1 MEETKPLENIIL
13 YDWLTFSSAIH
24 DRDSI
29 IEYLGLSNV
38 QWVTELGSKLKY
50 DERWYFMG
58 ISIHFSYP
66 GTHKNPGVCV
76 EMSGQGCRAFETFGN
91 KSFDD
96 VFKYCLD
103 LGLHITRLDVALD
116 DFTGLIDIQEMA
128 RAARSFE
135 FRCRCKSVGVIFE
148 CPDQDSEHKALT
160 VNHGSRSSKTFIRC
174 YDKRAERGAFEEY
187 LHWVRLEIQLRA
199 ENAMTFAALPHPIG
213 EKYFGVLSNYLAYL
227 VPSETDSNK
236 SRWAVAPWWENL
248 LQGAQKISVYTAK
261 DIDYNKSRLER
272 YVYNMAGNA
281 VSAIIQCDGVEKF
294 VEWMKE
300 LVPTLPEKYQKIIRE
315 VEFMKAWN
323 QFDLLVDAKEY

>member
-1 MEETKPLENIIL
+1 MEEMKPLENIIL

-29 IEYLGLSNV
+29 IQFLGLSKV
-38 QWVTELGSKLKY
+38 DWVTELGSKLKY

-66 GTHKNPGVCV
+66 GTNKNQGVCV
-76 EMSGQGCRAFETFGN
+76 EMSGQGCRAFETFGD
-91 KSFDD
+91 KSIVD
-96 VFKYCLD
+96 VLKYCLD
-103 LGLHITRLDVALD
+103 YGLHITRLDIALD
-116 DFTGLIDIQEMA
+116 DFTGLIDINEMA
-128 RAARSFE
+128 RAARAFE
-135 FRCRCKSVGVIFE
+135 FRCRCKSVSVIFE

-160 VNHGSRSSKTFIRC
+160 VNHGSRCSKTFIRC

-187 LHWVRLEIQLRA
+187 EHWVRLELQLRA
-199 ENAMTFAALPHPIG
+199 ENAMTFAALSYPIG

-227 VPSETDSNK
+227 IPSDTDSNK
-236 SRWAVAPWWENL
+236 SRWSVAPWWENL
-248 LQGAQKISVYTAK
+248 LQGAQKISVYTSK

-281 VSAIIQCDGVEKF
+281 VAAIIQCDGAEKF
-294 VEWMKE
+294 IEWMKD
-300 LVPTLPEKYQKIIRE
+300 LVPTLPEKYQKIIHE

-323 QFDLLVDAKEY
+323 QFDLLIDAKEY